1 MKNVFKL
8 ALVAAMLMSVGVVSA
23 QKMARVNVQ
32 AVVSQMPEMAKTQ
45 SDLEAYRNDLA
56 ANLETMQVE
65 LNNKVTDFQRNEA
78 TMNES
83 IRNLKQKEMQDLNQR
98 MVQFEQTAMQD
109 IQRKQVELLEPVLK
123 RAQDAIAEVAK
134 AGSYVVV
141 FDESGGALAYFDESQ
156 ITDVTPAV
164 RLKLGIVN

>member
-1 MKNVFKL
+1 MKRVLKV
-8 ALVAAMLMSVGVVSA
+8 ALVAAMVMAVGVASA

-32 AVVSQMPEMAKTQ
+32 ALVGAMPEITKMQ
-45 SDLEAYRNDLA
+45 SDLEAFRNDLA

-65 LNNKVTDFQRNEA
+65 LNNKIADFQRNEA

-83 IRNLKQKEMQDLNQR
+83 IKNLKQKEMQDLNQR

-109 IQRKQVELLEPVLK
+109 IQRKQSELLEPILK

-134 AGSYVVV
+134 TGEYVVV
-141 FDESGGALAYFDESQ
+141 YDESGGALAYFDESKVTD
-156 ITDVTPAV
+156 ITAAV
-164 RLKLGIVN
+164 RIKLDIK